1 MMLKIPFRKLP
12 GKAPEAVMVP
22 KAIPPPP
29 PLPGRKG
36 FSELRPF
43 GLKLLLK
50 YKATQEFWDE
60 NGNTSGLK
68 FQVWA
73 EGECCSLVASTAV

>member
-1 MMLKIPFRKLP
+1 MMLETSRRRLP

-22 KAIPPPP
+22 KAMPPPP
-29 PLPGRKG
+29 CRNG
-36 FSELRPF
+36 FSKLKPF

-60 NGNTSGLK
+60 EDDDDITGLI